1 MADETTMAITGRVN
15 AACRERLSATQPIMV
30 GEGTSPRMWMIKIF
44 TARAVARMCAS
55 TELIT
60 AAFSG
65 AVLRRRKN
73 AATAMAGI
81 IILPLTNKATII
93 AGTPS
98 AMLAAETR

>member
-44 TARAVARMCAS
+44 TDIAVARMCAS
-55 TELIT
+55 TELMT

-65 AVLRRRKN
+65 EVFKSRKN
-73 AATAMAGI
+73 AETAIAGTMSF
-81 IILPLTNKATII
+81 PRENKATLMNGI
-93 AGTPS
+93 PS
-98 AMLAAETR
+98 AMLAAEIT